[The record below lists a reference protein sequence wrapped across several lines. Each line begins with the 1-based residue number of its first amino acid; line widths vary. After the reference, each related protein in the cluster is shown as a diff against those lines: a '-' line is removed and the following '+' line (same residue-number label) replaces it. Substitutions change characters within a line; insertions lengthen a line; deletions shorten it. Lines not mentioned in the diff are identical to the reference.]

1 MVRGT
6 RRANGRY
13 RLRRNDVGR
22 QNKTVVRT
30 PPLHVIVADDHAL
43 IRELLERQL
52 KELDA
57 DVHVFHA
64 GTLQQVLELVASAE
78 RLDLILLD
86 LRMPGMNGF
95 AGLQA
100 VRQRRPE
107 VPVAILSGQIEP
119 QTIREA
125 LQVGAAGYLPKTM
138 RAAGMLNAL
147 RLILDGERYVPE
159 SALTSPT
166 PAEGATAGAA
176 DFSRR
181 ERDVIKLLMLGHT
194 NKEIA
199 RDLQIEEVTVALHL
213 RSIYRKLVVRNR
225 TQAVRVLL
233 ERGWEA

>member
-1 MVRGT
+1 
-6 RRANGRY
+6 
-13 RLRRNDVGR
+13 
-22 QNKTVVRT
+22 VVRT

-57 DVHVFHA
+57 DVRVYHA
-64 GTLQQVLELVASAE
+64 GTLQQVLELAHTAE

-100 VRQRRPE
+100 VRQTRPE

-119 QTIREA
+119 QTIRDA
-125 LQVGAAGYLPKTM
+125 LQAGAAGYLPKTM
-138 RAAGMLNAL
+138 RATSMLNAL

-159 SALTSPT
+159 SVLSTSAAAGGET
-166 PAEGATAGAA
+166 GGAE
-176 DFSRR
+176 FSKR
-181 ERDVIKLLMLGHT
+181 ERDVIKQLMLGHT

-199 RDLQIEEVTVALHL
+199 RDLQVEEVTVALHL
-213 RSIYRKLVVRNR
+213 RSIYRKLAVRNR
-225 TQAVRVLL
+225 TQAVRLLL
-233 ERGWEA
+233 ERGWES

>member
-1 MVRGT
+1 
-6 RRANGRY
+6 
-13 RLRRNDVGR
+13 
-22 QNKTVVRT
+22 
-30 PPLHVIVADDHAL
+30 LHVIVADDHAL

-57 DVHVFHA
+57 DVRVFHA
-64 GTLQQVLELVASAE
+64 GTLQQVLELTRTTE

-100 VRQRRPE
+100 VRQKRPQ
-107 VPVAILSGQIEP
+107 VPVAILSGQIDP

-125 LQVGAAGYLPKTM
+125 LQAGAAGYLPKTM

-159 SALTSPT
+159 SALSPSAASGAGET
-166 PAEGATAGAA
+166 TAAAE
-176 DFSRR
+176 FSRR
-181 ERDVIKLLMLGHT
+181 ERDVIKQLMLGHT

-213 RSIYRKLVVRNR
+213 RSIYRKLAVRNR
-225 TQAVRVLL
+225 TQAVRLL
-233 ERGWEA
+233 MERGWES

>member
-1 MVRGT
+1 M
-6 RRANGRY
+6 
-13 RLRRNDVGR
+13 
-22 QNKTVVRT
+22 VRT

-57 DVHVFHA
+57 DVRVYHA
-64 GTLQQVLELVASAE
+64 GTLQQVLELMVTAE
-78 RLDLILLD
+78 QLDLILLD

-100 VRQRRPE
+100 VRQKRPD
-107 VPVAILSGQIEP
+107 VPVAILSGQIDP

-125 LQVGAAGYLPKTM
+125 LQAGAAGYLPKTM

-159 SALTSPT
+159 SALST
-166 PAEGATAGAA
+166 GAA
-176 DFSRR
+176 LVGGEAAGVAEFSKR

-213 RSIYRKLVVRNR
+213 RSIYRKLAVRNR
-225 TQAVRVLL
+225 TQAVRLLL
-233 ERGWEA
+233 ERGWES

>member
-1 MVRGT
+1 M
-6 RRANGRY
+6 A
-13 RLRRNDVGR
+13 
-22 QNKTVVRT
+22 RT

-57 DVHVFHA
+57 DVRVYHA
-64 GTLQQVLELVASAE
+64 GTLQQVLELAGTAE
-78 RLDLILLD
+78 RLDLVLLD

-100 VRQRRPE
+100 VRQKWPD

-125 LQVGAAGYLPKTM
+125 LQAGAAGYLPKTM
-138 RAAGMLNAL
+138 RAAGMLHAL

-159 SALTSPT
+159 SALSTTEAPPGGEAS
-166 PAEGATAGAA
+166 GLAA
-176 DFSRR
+176 VSKR
-181 ERDVIKLLMLGHT
+181 ERDVIKLLILGHT

-213 RSIYRKLVVRNR
+213 RSIYRKLAVRNR
-225 TQAVRVLL
+225 TQAVRLLL
-233 ERGWEA
+233 ERGWE

>member
-1 MVRGT
+1 
-6 RRANGRY
+6 
-13 RLRRNDVGR
+13 
-22 QNKTVVRT
+22 VVRT

-57 DVHVFHA
+57 DVRVFHA
-64 GTLQQVLELVASAE
+64 GTLQQVLELAHTAE

-100 VRQRRPE
+100 VRQTRPE

-119 QTIREA
+119 QTIRDA
-125 LQVGAAGYLPKTM
+125 LQAGAAGYLPKTM
-138 RAAGMLNAL
+138 RATGMLNAL

-159 SALTSPT
+159 SVLS
-166 PAEGATAGAA
+166 TAAGGETGGA
-176 DFSRR
+176 DFSKR
-181 ERDVIKLLMLGHT
+181 ERDVIKQLMLGHT

-199 RDLQIEEVTVALHL
+199 RDLQVEEVTVALHL
-213 RSIYRKLVVRNR
+213 RSIYRKLAVRNR
-225 TQAVRVLL
+225 TQAVRLLL
-233 ERGWEA
+233 ERGWES

>member
-1 MVRGT
+1 
-6 RRANGRY
+6 
-13 RLRRNDVGR
+13 
-22 QNKTVVRT
+22 
-30 PPLHVIVADDHAL
+30 LHVIVADDHAL

-57 DVHVFHA
+57 DVQVYHA
-64 GTLQQVLELVASAE
+64 GTLQQVLELARTAT

-100 VRQRRPE
+100 LRQRRPE
-107 VPVAILSGQIEP
+107 VPVAILSGQIDP

-125 LQVGAAGYLPKTM
+125 LQAGAAGYLPKTM

-159 SALTSPT
+159 SALTSPAAGGT
-166 PAEGATAGAA
+166 TAATAE
-176 DFSRR
+176 FSKR
-181 ERDVIKLLMLGHT
+181 ERDVIRLLMLGHT

-213 RSIYRKLVVRNR
+213 RSIYRKLAVRNR

-233 ERGWEA
+233 ERGWES

>member
-1 MVRGT
+1 M
-6 RRANGRY
+6 
-13 RLRRNDVGR
+13 
-22 QNKTVVRT
+22 VRT

-57 DVHVFHA
+57 DVRVYHA
-64 GTLQQVLELVASAE
+64 GTLQQVLEFARTAE

-100 VRQRRPE
+100 VRQKRPE
-107 VPVAILSGQIEP
+107 VPVAILSGQIDP

-125 LQVGAAGYLPKTM
+125 LQAGAAGYLPKTM

-147 RLILDGERYVPE
+147 RLILAGERYVPE
-159 SALTSPT
+159 SALNTSAAVVGGEAAGV
-166 PAEGATAGAA
+166 AE
-176 DFSRR
+176 FSKR
-181 ERDVIKLLMLGHT
+181 ERDVIKQLMLGHT

-225 TQAVRVLL
+225 TQAVRLLL
-233 ERGWEA
+233 ERGWES

>member
-1 MVRGT
+1 M
-6 RRANGRY
+6 
-13 RLRRNDVGR
+13 
-22 QNKTVVRT
+22 VRT

-57 DVHVFHA
+57 DVRVYHA
-64 GTLQQVLELVASAE
+64 GTLQEVLELARTAE

-100 VRQRRPE
+100 VRQKRPE
-107 VPVAILSGQIEP
+107 VPVAILSGQIDP

-125 LQVGAAGYLPKTM
+125 LQAGAAGYLPKTM

-159 SALTSPT
+159 SALNTS
-166 PAEGATAGAA
+166 ATAGGEPSGAEI
-176 DFSRR
+176 SRR
-181 ERDVIKLLMLGHT
+181 ERDVVKLLMRGHT

-213 RSIYRKLVVRNR
+213 RSIYRKLAVRNR

-233 ERGWEA
+233 ERGWEP

>member
-1 MVRGT
+1 M
-6 RRANGRY
+6 
-13 RLRRNDVGR
+13 
-22 QNKTVVRT
+22 VRT

-57 DVHVFHA
+57 DVRVYHA
-64 GTLQQVLELVASAE
+64 GTLQQVLELARTAE

-100 VRQRRPE
+100 VRQKWPE
-107 VPVAILSGQIEP
+107 VPVAILSGQIDP
-119 QTIREA
+119 QTIRDA
-125 LQVGAAGYLPKTM
+125 LQAGAAGYLPKTM

-159 SALTSPT
+159 SALTMSATVSGAPT
-166 PAEGATAGAA
+166 GVAE
-176 DFSRR
+176 FSKR
-181 ERDVIKLLMLGHT
+181 EHDVIKQLMRGHT

-199 RDLQIEEVTVALHL
+199 RELQIEEVTVALHL
-213 RSIYRKLVVRNR
+213 RSVYRKLAVRNR
-225 TQAVRVLL
+225 TQAVRILL
-233 ERGWEA
+233 ERGWES

>member
-1 MVRGT
+1 M
-6 RRANGRY
+6 
-13 RLRRNDVGR
+13 
-22 QNKTVVRT
+22 VRT

-57 DVHVFHA
+57 DIQVHHA
-64 GTLQQVLELVASAE
+64 GTLQQVLELA
-78 RLDLILLD
+78 RTGQQLDLILLD

-95 AGLQA
+95 AGLHA
-100 VRQRRPE
+100 VRQHRPD
-107 VPVAILSGQIEP
+107 VPVAILSGQIDP

-125 LQVGAAGYLPKTM
+125 LQAGAAGYLPKTM

-159 SALTSPT
+159 SALTA
-166 PAEGATAGAA
+166 PAVGGATAGAA
-176 DFSRR
+176 EFSKR

-213 RSIYRKLVVRNR
+213 RSIYRKLAVRNR
-225 TQAVRVLL
+225 TQAVRALL
-233 ERGWEA
+233 ERGWES

>member
-1 MVRGT
+1 
-6 RRANGRY
+6 
-13 RLRRNDVGR
+13 
-22 QNKTVVRT
+22 VVRT

-57 DVHVFHA
+57 DVRVFHA
-64 GTLQQVLELVASAE
+64 GTLQQVLELAHTAE

-100 VRQRRPE
+100 VRQTRPE

-119 QTIREA
+119 QTIRDA
-125 LQVGAAGYLPKTM
+125 LQAGAAGYLPKTM
-138 RAAGMLNAL
+138 RATGMLNAL

-159 SALTSPT
+159 SVLS
-166 PAEGATAGAA
+166 TAAGGETGGA
-176 DFSRR
+176 DFSKR
-181 ERDVIKLLMLGHT
+181 ERDVIKQLMLGHT

-213 RSIYRKLVVRNR
+213 RSIYRKLAVRNR
-225 TQAVRVLL
+225 TQAVRLLL
-233 ERGWEA
+233 ERGWES

>member
-1 MVRGT
+1 M
-6 RRANGRY
+6 
-13 RLRRNDVGR
+13 
-22 QNKTVVRT
+22 VRT
-30 PPLHVIVADDHAL
+30 PPLHVIVADDHVL

-57 DVHVFHA
+57 DVRVYHA
-64 GTLQQVLELVASAE
+64 GTLQQVLELAGTVE

-100 VRQRRPE
+100 VRQKRPE

-125 LQVGAAGYLPKTM
+125 LQAGAAGYLPKTM
-138 RAAGMLNAL
+138 RATGMLNAL

-159 SALTSPT
+159 SALNTS
-166 PAEGATAGAA
+166 TAGGEASA

-181 ERDVIKLLMLGHT
+181 ERDVIKQLMLGHT

-199 RDLQIEEVTVALHL
+199 RDLQVEEVTVALHL
-213 RSIYRKLVVRNR
+213 RSIYRKLAVRNR
-225 TQAVRVLL
+225 TQAVRLLL
-233 ERGWEA
+233 ERGWES

>member
-1 MVRGT
+1 M
-6 RRANGRY
+6 
-13 RLRRNDVGR
+13 
-22 QNKTVVRT
+22 VRT

-57 DVHVFHA
+57 DVRVFHA
-64 GTLQQVLELVASAE
+64 GTLQQVLELTRTTE

-100 VRQRRPE
+100 VRQKRPQ
-107 VPVAILSGQIEP
+107 VPVAILSGQIDP

-125 LQVGAAGYLPKTM
+125 LQAGAAGYLPKTM

-159 SALTSPT
+159 SALSPSAAPGT
-166 PAEGATAGAA
+166 GETTAAAE
-176 DFSRR
+176 FSRR
-181 ERDVIKLLMLGHT
+181 ERDVIKQLMLGHT

-213 RSIYRKLVVRNR
+213 RSIYRKLAVRNR
-225 TQAVRVLL
+225 TQAVRLL
-233 ERGWEA
+233 MERGWES

>member
-1 MVRGT
+1 
-6 RRANGRY
+6 
-13 RLRRNDVGR
+13 
-22 QNKTVVRT
+22 VVRT

-57 DVHVFHA
+57 DVRVYHA
-64 GTLQQVLELVASAE
+64 GTLQQVLELAQTAE

-100 VRQRRPE
+100 VRQTRPE

-119 QTIREA
+119 QTIRDA
-125 LQVGAAGYLPKTM
+125 LQAGAAGYLPKTM
-138 RAAGMLNAL
+138 RATGMLNAL

-159 SALTSPT
+159 SVLSTSAAAGGET
-166 PAEGATAGAA
+166 GGAE
-176 DFSRR
+176 FSKR
-181 ERDVIKLLMLGHT
+181 ERDVIKQLMLGHT

-199 RDLQIEEVTVALHL
+199 RDLQVEEVTVALHL
-213 RSIYRKLVVRNR
+213 RSIYRKLAVRNR
-225 TQAVRVLL
+225 TQAVRLLL
-233 ERGWEA
+233 ERGWEP

>member
-6 RRANGRY
+6 RRADGHY
-13 RLRRNDVGR
+13 RLRRNDVRR

-57 DVHVFHA
+57 DVRVYHA
-64 GTLQQVLELVASAE
+64 GTLQQVLELAHTAE

-95 AGLQA
+95 AGLLA
-100 VRQRRPE
+100 VRQQRPD

-125 LQVGAAGYLPKTM
+125 LQAGAAGYLPKTM

-159 SALTSPT
+159 SALSP
-166 PAEGATAGAA
+166 AAADGGTAGAA
-176 DFSRR
+176 DFSKR

-199 RDLQIEEVTVALHL
+199 RDLRIEEVTVALHL
-213 RSIYRKLVVRNR
+213 RSIYRKLAVRNR

-233 ERGWEA
+233 ERGWES

>member
-1 MVRGT
+1 
-6 RRANGRY
+6 
-13 RLRRNDVGR
+13 
-22 QNKTVVRT
+22 VVRT

-57 DVHVFHA
+57 DVRVYHA
-64 GTLQQVLELVASAE
+64 GTLQQVLDLMQTAE
-78 RLDLILLD
+78 RLDLVLLD

-100 VRQRRPE
+100 ARQKRPD
-107 VPVAILSGQIEP
+107 VPIAILSGQIDP

-125 LQVGAAGYLPKTM
+125 LQAGAAGYLPKTM

-159 SALTSPT
+159 SALSTSAALVGGEAAGV
-166 PAEGATAGAA
+166 AE
-176 DFSRR
+176 FSKR

-213 RSIYRKLVVRNR
+213 RSIYRKLAVRNR
-225 TQAVRVLL
+225 TQAVRLLL
-233 ERGWEA
+233 ERGWES

>member
-1 MVRGT
+1 M
-6 RRANGRY
+6 
-13 RLRRNDVGR
+13 
-22 QNKTVVRT
+22 VRT

-57 DVHVFHA
+57 DVRVYHA
-64 GTLQQVLELVASAE
+64 GTLQQVLELARTVE

-100 VRQRRPE
+100 VRQKRPE

-125 LQVGAAGYLPKTM
+125 LQAGAAGYLPKTM

-159 SALTSPT
+159 SALSASPAAGGET
-166 PAEGATAGAA
+166 GGAE
-176 DFSRR
+176 FSKR
-181 ERDVIKLLMLGHT
+181 ERDVIKQLMLGHT

-213 RSIYRKLVVRNR
+213 RSIYRKLAVRNR
-225 TQAVRVLL
+225 TQAVRLLL
-233 ERGWEA
+233 ERGWES

>member
-1 MVRGT
+1 M
-6 RRANGRY
+6 
-13 RLRRNDVGR
+13 
-22 QNKTVVRT
+22 VRT

-57 DVHVFHA
+57 DVRVFHA
-64 GTLQQVLELVASAE
+64 GTLQQVLELTRTTE

-100 VRQRRPE
+100 VRQKRPQ
-107 VPVAILSGQIEP
+107 VPVAILSGQIDP

-125 LQVGAAGYLPKTM
+125 LQAGAAGYLPKTM
-138 RAAGMLNAL
+138 RAAVMLDAL

-159 SALTSPT
+159 SALSPSAASGAGET
-166 PAEGATAGAA
+166 TAAAE
-176 DFSRR
+176 FSRR
-181 ERDVIKLLMLGHT
+181 ERDVIKQLMLGHT

-213 RSIYRKLVVRNR
+213 RSIYRKLAVRNR
-225 TQAVRVLL
+225 TQAVRLL
-233 ERGWEA
+233 MERGWES

>member
-1 MVRGT
+1 M
-6 RRANGRY
+6 
-13 RLRRNDVGR
+13 
-22 QNKTVVRT
+22 VRT

-57 DVHVFHA
+57 DVRVYHA
-64 GTLQQVLELVASAE
+64 GTLQQVLELMVTAE
-78 RLDLILLD
+78 QLDLILLD

-100 VRQRRPE
+100 VRQKRPD

-125 LQVGAAGYLPKTM
+125 LQAGAAGYLPKTM

-159 SALTSPT
+159 SALST
-166 PAEGATAGAA
+166 GAA
-176 DFSRR
+176 LVGGEAAGVAEFSKR

-213 RSIYRKLVVRNR
+213 RSIYRKLAVRNR
-225 TQAVRVLL
+225 TQAVRLLL
-233 ERGWEA
+233 ERGWES

>member
-1 MVRGT
+1 M
-6 RRANGRY
+6 
-13 RLRRNDVGR
+13 
-22 QNKTVVRT
+22 VRT

-57 DVHVFHA
+57 DVRVFHA
-64 GTLQQVLELVASAE
+64 GTLQQVLELAHTAE

-100 VRQRRPE
+100 VRQTRPE

-119 QTIREA
+119 QTIRDA
-125 LQVGAAGYLPKTM
+125 LQAGAAGYLPKTM
-138 RAAGMLNAL
+138 RATGMLNAL

-159 SALTSPT
+159 SVLS
-166 PAEGATAGAA
+166 TAAGGETGGA
-176 DFSRR
+176 DFSKR
-181 ERDVIKLLMLGHT
+181 ERDVIKQLMLGHT

-199 RDLQIEEVTVALHL
+199 RDLQVEEVTVALHL
-213 RSIYRKLVVRNR
+213 RSIYRKLAVRNR
-225 TQAVRVLL
+225 TQAVRLLL
-233 ERGWEA
+233 ERGWES

>member
-1 MVRGT
+1 
-6 RRANGRY
+6 
-13 RLRRNDVGR
+13 
-22 QNKTVVRT
+22 VVRT

-57 DVHVFHA
+57 DVRVYHA
-64 GTLQQVLELVASAE
+64 GTLQQVLEFARTAE

-100 VRQRRPE
+100 VRQKRPE
-107 VPVAILSGQIEP
+107 VPVAILSGQIDP

-125 LQVGAAGYLPKTM
+125 LQAGAAGYLPKTM
-138 RAAGMLNAL
+138 RASGMLNAL
-147 RLILDGERYVPE
+147 RLILDGERYVPDT
-159 SALTSPT
+159 ALSISVAPGGGETT
-166 PAEGATAGAA
+166 GAA
-176 DFSRR
+176 AFSKR
-181 ERDVIKLLMLGHT
+181 ERDVIKQLMLGHT

-225 TQAVRVLL
+225 TQAVRLLL
-233 ERGWEA
+233 ERGWES

>member
-1 MVRGT
+1 M
-6 RRANGRY
+6 
-13 RLRRNDVGR
+13 
-22 QNKTVVRT
+22 VRT

-57 DVHVFHA
+57 DVHVYHA
-64 GTLQQVLELVASAE
+64 GTLQQVLELVGTAE

-100 VRQRRPE
+100 VRQRRPD

-125 LQVGAAGYLPKTM
+125 LQAGAAGYLPKTM

-159 SALTSPT
+159 SALSPS
-166 PAEGATAGAA
+166 TAGDAGTA

-181 ERDVIKLLMLGHT
+181 ERDVIKQLILGHT

-213 RSIYRKLVVRNR
+213 RSIYRKLDVRNR